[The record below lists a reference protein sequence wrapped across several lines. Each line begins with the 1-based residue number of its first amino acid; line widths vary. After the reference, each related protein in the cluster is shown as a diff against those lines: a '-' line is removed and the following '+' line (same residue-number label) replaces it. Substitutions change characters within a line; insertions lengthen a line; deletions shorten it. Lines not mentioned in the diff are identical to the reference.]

1 MKSRL
6 VESLGRAGLGERWA
20 WLLLPALAVDAALA
34 TGGVAWPNG
43 SACPYW
49 LAWLVATAIAIGL
62 ATAGAALLRPSSP
75 SLRPVEALAIAAVLL
90 MLMTDVTLA
99 WQPLR
104 DLGIYLKA
112 GHHFLDG
119 LPVYM
124 QAPLATQPDD
134 RTAYPFLYPPPAL
147 PLFGL
152 LALMPEWL
160 ARAMWVAVSVGLAVT
175 ALRLFGVP
183 WRWAAPALLWPPLFE
198 GVWVGNVAVPA
209 LALFAIGP
217 RLGASLVLGAV
228 FKPYTGLAALWLA
241 LEGRWRQLLAGIA
254 AMALLA
260 AATLPLTGPG
270 AWSDWLDGLRAYQ
283 DSQPLLPGLYGFG
296 LPRYLPYVLYVALAV
311 AAVLAA
317 LRARGREALA
327 RFGVAT
333 VVASPSLFGHGLLVA
348 VPAML
353 RLRGPW
359 LWLALGLVSLPHG
372 PWLWLGVAVV
382 AASWLVPSMAGT
394 REPWPGVGETPKLA
408 PES

>member
-1 MKSRL
+1 MRRRL
-6 VESLGRAGLGERWA
+6 AESLGRAGRGERWV
-20 WLLLPALAVDAALA
+20 WLLLPILAGDAAVS
-34 TGGVAWPNG
+34 TWGVSWPNG
-43 SACPYW
+43 SAVPYW
-49 LAWLVATAIAIGL
+49 ALWLVTTTVAIGV
-62 ATAGAALLRPSSP
+62 AAAGAARLRPSAP
-75 SLRPVEALAIAAVLL
+75 RLRPVEALAIAAVLL
-90 MLMTDVTLA
+90 MVMTDVTML

-119 LPVYM
+119 SPVYM
-124 QAPLATQPDD
+124 QTPLTTQPDD
-134 RTAYPFLYPPPAL
+134 RTAYPFLYPPLTL

-152 LALMPEWL
+152 LAVLPEWL
-160 ARAMWVAVSVGLAVT
+160 ARAVWVALSVGLAVT
-175 ALRLFGVP
+175 SLRLFGVP
-183 WRWAAPALLWPPLFE
+183 WRWAVPALLWPPFFE

-241 LEGRWRQLLAGIA
+241 LERRWRQLLAGIA
-254 AMALLA
+254 TTALFA
-260 AATLPLTGPG
+260 AATLPLTGTG

-283 DSQPLLPGLYGFG
+283 GSQPLLPGLYGFG
-296 LPRYLPYVLYVALAV
+296 LPRYFPYVLYVALAV
-311 AAVLAA
+311 AAVVAA

-333 VVASPSLFGHGLLVA
+333 VVASPSLFGHGLLVT

-382 AASWLVPSMAGT
+382 AASWLLPSMAGAG
-394 REPWPGVGETPKLA
+394 EPWPGVGEAQKPA
-408 PES
+408 PAS